1 MNKQRKQVLVR
12 ALVYFAF
19 ANLVWETVQAPL
31 YTIWAQD
38 WGTIAFAVMHCT
50 AGDVLIG
57 GVAMLA
63 ALVGLGKEWP
73 NTPQSQVRIII
84 ATTTLGIAYTIFSEW
99 LNVEVRASW
108 AYGPAMPIVPILG
121 TGLAPLAQWLFLPS
135 LALWL
140 AATAA
145 RPNGGT

>member
-12 ALVYFAF
+12 ALVYFAL
-19 ANLVWETVQAPL
+19 ANLVWETVQVPL
-31 YTIWAQD
+31 YTIWAQN

-57 GVAMLA
+57 GVAILA
-63 ALVGLGKEWP
+63 ALWGFGKEWP
-73 NTPQSQVRIII
+73 NKPKSRVVVMI

-121 TGLAPLAQWLFLPS
+121 TGLAPLAQWIFLPP

-140 AATAA
+140 GATAA
-145 RPNGGT
+145 RP